1 METNE
6 FQEQVLSKLDAIDQ
20 KIDCK
25 VDGLRD
31 DMNGK
36 FAALTSNLIR
46 SGTLKPGRIMATS
59 EQGLD
64 T

>member
-1 METNE
+1 
-6 FQEQVLSKLDAIDQ
+6 
-20 KIDCK
+20 
-25 VDGLRD
+25 
-31 DMNGK
+31 MNGK